1 MDQANTFLD
10 LFNWRFKNLQA
21 RHNNILKRGGDQL
34 SLKKSR
40 AGSAIIPKVAFSY
53 AGAIVGAGFTSG
65 QELMQFFVNLR
76 SGHIPALILTTV
88 LFAVFG
94 WAALHLSRVYRSAD
108 YGSFLK
114 CLLGSRAAQVFDGL
128 ISFFLLGTLG
138 IMMSA
143 AGAVF
148 AEHLGG
154 SFQIGVALLSFGIGL
169 VLLSK
174 VQGVFW
180 LNTILMPAKFILVLI
195 VGGLIMLSPGF
206 SFAGSSEAAS
216 LYAEPITQSWFLASL
231 LYVAYNLILGLA
243 VLTSLGAVDLHPKLS
258 WAGIWGGLGLGVFA
272 GIIVAVLADNWPAV
286 TGYQVP
292 MLFLAGQ
299 VHPGIGL
306 VYTLVLGM
314 GILTTG
320 VACAYALTVR
330 VQHWLKRSYNTTLLL
345 ILILALPLAPL
356 GFARLVHIVYPL
368 FGLAGIILLACL
380 AWRTI
385 DSLVDFGH

>member
-1 MDQANTFLD
+1 MSL
-10 LFNWRFKNLQA
+10 RKA
-21 RHNNILKRGGDQL
+21 RVSG
-34 SLKKSR
+34 
-40 AGSAIIPKVAFSY
+40 AIIPKVAFSY

-65 QELMQFFVNLR
+65 QELMQFFVNLD
-76 SGHIPALILTTV
+76 SGLVPALILTTI

-94 WAALHLSRVYRSAD
+94 WAALYLSRLYGSAD

-114 CLLGSRAAQVFDGL
+114 CLLGVKSAQVFDGL

-148 AEHLGG
+148 EEHLGG
-154 SFQIGVALLSFGIGL
+154 HFLAGVALLSLGVGL

-174 VQGVFW
+174 VEGVFW
-180 LNTILMPAKFILVLI
+180 LNLFLMPAKFILVLI
-195 VGGLIMLSPGF
+195 VGGLILFGPGF
-206 SFAGSSEAAS
+206 SPAGPEPQL
-216 LYAEPITQSWFLASL
+216 LYAEPIIRSWYLASL

-243 VLTSLGAVDLHPKLS
+243 VLTSLGAAERHPKLD
-258 WAGIWGGLGLGVFA
+258 WAGIWGGLGLGAFA

-299 VHPGIGL
+299 VHPGINF

-320 VACAYALTVR
+320 VACAYSLTVR
-330 VQHWLKRSYNTTLLL
+330 AKHWFRGSYKATLLL
-345 ILILALPLAPL
+345 VLISALPLAPL
-356 GFARLVHIVYPL
+356 GFARLVQLVYPL
-368 FGLAGIILLACL
+368 FGLAGIVLLACL
-380 AWRTI
+380 AWKT
-385 DSLVDFGH
+385 VDALAQSGNRP